1 MPTLTMTPEEAIQV
15 AITRIEKLEA
25 RCQVHETV
33 LAAILTIFDNE
44 KLTPEKLLPMIRG
57 LSEQTKIEFPKVS
70 EHLGTIVE
78 MVDRSRNRSLPGT
91 SLKLVPSKQ
100 TDLSN

>member
-25 RCQVHETV
+25 RCQAHETV

-44 KLTPEKLLPMIRG
+44 KLLRMIRG